1 MDQFVFEFDG
11 PAADRDREARHLAAW
26 LNDSRGLRGA
36 AQVRMVPPGPGEQGG
51 AADAA
56 VVLASLA
63 PLAKPFFGWL
73 SERVK
78 SRRITLQ
85 ITRTGSSDRQLKISV
100 GTPADVASVLE
111 QVSRLLDDKE
121 SG

>member
-1 MDQFVFEFDG
+1 MDEFVFEFEG
-11 PAADRDREARHLAAW
+11 AAADRDREARHLAAW

-36 AQVRMVPPGPGEQGG
+36 ARVRMVAPGPGEQGG

-56 VVLASLA
+56 VVLASMA

-73 SERVK
+73 SERAK

-85 ITRTGSSDRQLKISV
+85 ITRTGHGDRQLKINV
-100 GTPADVASVLE
+100 ETPGDVASVLE
-111 QVSRLLDDKE
+111 QVTRLLDDEE
-121 SG
+121 SA